1 MLWFPLSLLSA
12 FAQATTDALTKK
24 ALGGTDYF
32 MVAWLRNILAVPFLF
47 VALLFVPIPQ
57 PDSTFYVAVAA
68 ALPLEIISTLLYTR
82 ALEISPLSLTMP
94 FLALT
99 PLYLLLTSFIL
110 LGEVPSTAGA
120 VGVCLL
126 GSGAYLLNA
135 HTVKGGGIFA
145 PFKAVYR
152 EKGSMMMMAVAA
164 IFAITSDLS
173 KVAIMHSSPLF
184 FAAFYLAAF
193 SAVFTPVALYLTKTR
208 LSAVKS
214 GMPGFLMIGAALAAT
229 SIFQN
234 FAMQLTQVSYM
245 IAVKRTSLL
254 FSIGYGYFL
263 FRERNI
269 SVRFLGG
276 AVMLAGLVVMA
287 LF

>member
-1 MLWFPLSLLSA
+1 MLWFLLALSSA
-12 FAQATTDALTKK
+12 FSQATTDALTKK
-24 ALGGTDYF
+24 ALGHTDYF
-32 MVAWLRNILAVPFLF
+32 MVAWLRNILAVPFLL
-47 VALLFVPIPQ
+47 VALLFVPIPH
-57 PDSTFYVAVAA
+57 PDSTFYFAVAA
-68 ALPLEIISTLLYTR
+68 ALPLEVIATLLYTR

-99 PLYLLLTSFIL
+99 PVYLLLTSSVL

-145 PFKAVYR
+145 PFKAIYR

-164 IFAITSDLS
+164 IFAFTSDLS

-184 FAAFYLAAF
+184 FSAFYLVAF
-193 SAVFTPVALYLTKTR
+193 SVIFTPISLYLTKTK
-208 LSAVKS
+208 LSAVRS
-214 GMPGFLMIGAALAAT
+214 RMPIFLMIGAALAAT
-229 SIFQN
+229 SISQN
-234 FAMQLTQVSYM
+234 IGMQLTQVSYM

-254 FSIGYGYFL
+254 FSIGFGYL
-263 FRERNI
+263 MFRERNI

-276 AVMLAGLVVMA
+276 AVMLVGLVVMA